1 MGKLVNA
8 YILPHPPIIVP
19 GIGRGREREADGT
32 IEAVKRAAREI
43 GKDRPTTVILSTP
56 HAPCFRDYAY
66 IADSEILEGDFAA
79 FGHPDIKAWFHNNK
93 KLAAMIAEKAELAG
107 IGAGGLGE
115 SQKRQY
121 DISDRLDH
129 GAMVPLHFIE
139 KELPD
144 FRLVCISTPF
154 LPFRVL
160 YKFGTCVRAAV
171 EDSDERVVY
180 VASADLSHRLTRDAP
195 AGYHPKG
202 REYDDYLVDKVR
214 RADVEGLLKTDEDF
228 LEKAGECGTRSIVMM
243 FGALHGS
250 RIEPE
255 VYSYEG
261 PFGVG
266 YMIAKISSGAGTG
279 RPGEG
284 NSAGREAGTDN
295 SDAAACGTGR
305 EKSGSPVNG
314 NEAGGTDSES
324 DYVRL
329 ARETLE
335 TYVREGNKI
344 KVPQWVPQDFKTRRA
359 GVFVSLKKNGELRGC
374 IGTIGPVRVN
384 IAEEIISNAISAGTQ
399 DPRFPAVKEKELA
412 DLVYSVDVLGAP
424 EKIESMDELDV
435 KRYGVIVTA
444 GFRRGL
450 LLPDLEGVETPEQQ
464 VAIALQKAGIR
475 PSEKYEMERFE
486 VIRHR

>member
-1 MGKLVNA
+1 MGKIINA

-19 GIGRGREREADGT
+19 GIGRGREREAERT
-32 IEAVKRAAREI
+32 VEAIRRAAGDI
-43 GKDRPTTVILSTP
+43 GKDKPTTVILSTP
-56 HAPCFRDYAY
+56 HAPCFRDYVY
-66 IADSEILEGDFAA
+66 IADSEVLEGDFAA
-79 FGHPDIKAWFHNNK
+79 FGHPGIKMWFQNNK
-93 KLAAMIAEKAELAG
+93 KLAALIAEKAELAG
-107 IGAGGLGE
+107 IGAGGLSE
-115 SQKRQY
+115 PQKRQF

-129 GAMVPLHFIE
+129 GAMVPLWFIE

-144 FRLVCISTPF
+144 FRLVCLSTPF

-160 YKFGTCVRAAV
+160 HKFGSCIRAAV

-202 REYDDYLVDKVR
+202 REYDEYLVDKVR

-243 FGALHGS
+243 FGTLHD
-250 RIEPE
+250 RKIETE

-266 YMIAKISSGAGTG
+266 YMIAKVS
-279 RPGEG
+279 PGEKIDG
-284 NSAGREAGTDN
+284 AEKSVAGSEKSKIRSEKSVT
-295 SDAAACGTGR
+295 R
-305 EKSGSPVNG
+305 PEKSGSPENV
-314 NEAGGTDSES
+314 NEARGAGTES

-329 ARETLE
+329 ARESLE
-335 TYVREGNKI
+335 AYVRGGNKI
-344 KVPQWVPQDFKTRRA
+344 KVPDWVPQDFKTRRA

-384 IAEEIISNAISAGTQ
+384 IAEEIINNAISAGTQ

-412 DLVYSVDVLGAP
+412 ELVYSVDVLGAP

-450 LLPDLEGVETPEQQ
+450 LLPDLEGVDTPEQQ

-475 PSEKYEMERFE
+475 PSERYEMERFE
-486 VIRHR
+486 VIRYK